1 MAHTN
6 YPTIGKHRRRSRRG
20 YKTQRNTAF
29 LFFRSNMTVRWNPL
43 TAYLSAKYGKL

>member
-6 YPTIGKHRRRSRRG
+6 YATIGKHRRRSRRG

-29 LFFRSNMTVRWNPL
+29 LFFRSNITVRWNPL
-43 TAYLSAKYGKL
+43 MDYVSTRFGKL